1 MDQVALHRIAEAAQ
15 VDALLVDQR
24 SDPSFVLADAAGVS
38 DRDDLLPGLI
48 GMLFAAGEK
57 HLFVERWDAVNH
69 IVQPEWTKLSKWDEA
84 KLSVETLL
92 DMTIGMDSDLALMGT
107 IGHSHTFEPVILR
120 KLVEILETQT
130 ARPINEILAS
140 WLRDPLSIEPEHC
153 QLIWDEQTS
162 RWRLSASMD
171 AIHRL
176 GIAMLDAALFDGS
189 YLMAMR
195 EPAQSSSPHFRLLW
209 WNNCRALL
217 EERRITPP
225 NSVPSDLLV
234 ATLRGKECLAISGDL
249 DVALTISA
257 PSQPTE
263 THLALE
269 LLANPQLWEAL
280 T

>member
-1 MDQVALHRIAEAAQ
+1 MDQVALHRIAEAAE

-24 SDPSFVLADAAGVS
+24 SDPSFVFADAARVS

-107 IGHSHTFEPVILR
+107 IGHSHTFEPVILK

-209 WNNCRALL
+209 WNDCQALL
-217 EERRITPP
+217 KERGIAPP
-225 NSVPSDLLV
+225 SSIPSDLLV
-234 ATLRGKECLAISGDL
+234 ATLSGKECLAISSEL
-249 DVALTISA
+249 DVALTINA
-257 PSQPTE
+257 PDQPTKPP
-263 THLALE
+263 LGLE
-269 LLANPQLWEAL
+269 LLANPLLWEAL

>member
-1 MDQVALHRIAEAAQ
+1 MDQVALHRIAEAAE

-24 SDPSFVLADAAGVS
+24 SDPSFVFADAARVS

-107 IGHSHTFEPVILR
+107 IGHSHTFEPVILK

-162 RWRLSASMD
+162 RWRLSASMG

-269 LLANPQLWEAL
+269 LLADPLLWEAL
-280 T
+280 S

>member
-1 MDQVALHRIAEAAQ
+1 MDQVALHRIAEAAK

-24 SDPSFVLADAAGVS
+24 SDPSFVFADAARVS

-107 IGHSHTFEPVILR
+107 IGHSHTFEPVILK

-269 LLANPQLWEAL
+269 LLADPLLWEAL
-280 T
+280 S

>member
-1 MDQVALHRIAEAAQ
+1 MDQVALHRIAEAAE

-24 SDPSFVLADAAGVS
+24 SDPSFVFADAARVS

-107 IGHSHTFEPVILR
+107 IGHSHTFEPVILK

-225 NSVPSDLLV
+225 DSVPSDLLV
-234 ATLRGKECLAISGDL
+234 ATLRGKECLAISGEL
-249 DVALTISA
+249 DVALAISA
-257 PSQPTE
+257 TSQPTE

-269 LLANPQLWEAL
+269 LLADPLLWEAL
-280 T
+280 S

>member
-1 MDQVALHRIAEAAQ
+1 MDQVALHRIAEAAE

-24 SDPSFVLADAAGVS
+24 SDPSFVFADAARVS

-48 GMLFAAGEK
+48 GMLYAAGEK

-107 IGHSHTFEPVILR
+107 IGHSHTFEPVILK

-234 ATLRGKECLAISGDL
+234 ATLGGKECLAISGDL

-269 LLANPQLWEAL
+269 LLADPLLWEAL
-280 T
+280 S

>member
-1 MDQVALHRIAEAAQ
+1 MDQLALHRIAEAAQ
-15 VDALLVDQR
+15 VDALLIDQR
-24 SDPSFVLADAAGVS
+24 SEHSLVFADAASVN
-38 DRDDLLPGLI
+38 DRTDLLPGLI

-92 DMTIGMDSDLALMGT
+92 DMTTGMDSDLALMGT
-107 IGHSHTFEPVILR
+107 IGHSHTFEPVILK

-130 ARPINEILAS
+130 AQPINEILAS
-140 WLRDPLSIEPEHC
+140 WLRDPLSIEPKHC

-234 ATLRGKECLAISGDL
+234 ATLSGKEGLAISGEL

-257 PSQPTE
+257 PSQPTK

-269 LLANPQLWEAL
+269 LLADPLLWEAL
-280 T
+280 S

>member
-1 MDQVALHRIAEAAQ
+1 MDQVALHRIAEAAE

-24 SDPSFVLADAAGVS
+24 SDPSFVFADAARVS

-48 GMLFAAGEK
+48 GMLYAAGEK

-92 DMTIGMDSDLALMGT
+92 DMTIGMDSDLALIGT
-107 IGHSHTFEPVILR
+107 IGHSHTFEPVILK

-269 LLANPQLWEAL
+269 LLADPLLWEAL
-280 T
+280 S

>member
-1 MDQVALHRIAEAAQ
+1 MDQLALHRISEAAQ

-24 SDPSFVLADAAGVS
+24 SEHSFVFADAASVN

-84 KLSVETLL
+84 KLSVENLL
-92 DMTIGMDSDLALMGT
+92 DMTTGMDRDLAIAGT
-107 IGHSHTFEPVILR
+107 IGHSHTFEPVILA

-130 ARPINEILAS
+130 AQPIDEILAS
-140 WLRDPLSIEPEHC
+140 WLRDPLGIEPEHC
-153 QLIWDEQTS
+153 QLSWDTHTNQ
-162 RWRLSASMD
+162 WRLSASMD
-171 AIHRL
+171 AIHQL

-195 EPAQSSSPHFRLLW
+195 EPAQSSSSHFRLLW
-209 WNNCRALL
+209 WNDCRALL
-217 EERRITPP
+217 KERGIAPP
-225 NSVPSDLLV
+225 SSIPSDLLV
-234 ATLRGKECLAISGDL
+234 ATLSGKECLAISGEL
-249 DVALTISA
+249 DVALTINA
-257 PSQPTE
+257 PDQPTK
-263 THLALE
+263 THLGLE
-269 LLANPQLWEAL
+269 LLANPLLWEAL

>member
-92 DMTIGMDSDLALMGT
+92 DMTTGMDSDLALMGT
-107 IGHSHTFEPVILR
+107 IGHSHTFEPVILK

-130 ARPINEILAS
+130 AQPINEILAS

-269 LLANPQLWEAL
+269 LLADPLLWEAL
-280 T
+280 S

>member
-1 MDQVALHRIAEAAQ
+1 MDQLALHRIAEAAQ

-24 SDPSFVLADAAGVS
+24 SESYFVSANTVKVN

-48 GMLFAAGEK
+48 GMLYAAGEK
-57 HLFVERWDAVNH
+57 QLFVERWDAVNH

-92 DMTIGMDSDLALMGT
+92 DMTTGMDSDLVLAGT
-107 IGHSHTFEPVILR
+107 IGHSHTFEPVILK

-130 ARPINEILAS
+130 AQPIDEILAS
-140 WLRDPLSIEPEHC
+140 WLLNPLSIEPEHC
-153 QLIWDEQTS
+153 QIIWDERTS
-162 RWRLSASMD
+162 RWRLFASID
-171 AIHRL
+171 AIHQL

-209 WNNCRALL
+209 WNDCRALL
-217 EERRITPP
+217 KERGIAPP
-225 NSVPSDLLV
+225 SSVPSDLLV
-234 ATLRGKECLAISGDL
+234 ATLSGKECLAISGEL

-257 PSQPTE
+257 PCQAKE
-263 THLALE
+263 THFALE
-269 LLANPQLWEAL
+269 LLASPLLWEAL

>member
-1 MDQVALHRIAEAAQ
+1 MDQVALHRIAEAAE
-15 VDALLVDQR
+15 VDVLLVDQW
-24 SDPSFVLADAAGVS
+24 SDPSFVFADAARVS

-92 DMTIGMDSDLALMGT
+92 DMTTGMDSDLALAST
-107 IGHSHTFEPVILR
+107 IGHSHTFEPVILK

-130 ARPINEILAS
+130 AQPIDEILAS
-140 WLRDPLSIEPEHC
+140 WLLNPLSIEPEHC
-153 QLIWDEQTS
+153 RLIWDERTS
-162 RWRLSASMD
+162 RCRLSASMD
-171 AIHRL
+171 AIHQL

-209 WNNCRALL
+209 WNDCRALL
-217 EERRITPP
+217 KQRGISPP
-225 NSVPSDLLV
+225 NDLPSDLLV
-234 ATLRGKECLAISGDL
+234 ATLSGKECLAISGEL
-249 DVALTISA
+249 DVALSISA

-269 LLANPQLWEAL
+269 LLAAPLLWEAL
-280 T
+280 S

>member
-1 MDQVALHRIAEAAQ
+1 MDQLALHRISEAAQ

-24 SDPSFVLADAAGVS
+24 SEHSFVFADAASVN

-48 GMLFAAGEK
+48 GMLFAAGGK

-92 DMTIGMDSDLALMGT
+92 DMTTGMDRDLTLAGT
-107 IGHSHTFEPVILR
+107 IGHSHNFEPVILE

-130 ARPINEILAS
+130 AQPIDEILSS
-140 WLRDPLSIEPEHC
+140 WLRDPHGIEPEHC
-153 QLIWDEQTS
+153 QLSWDAQTS

-171 AIHRL
+171 AIHQL

-269 LLANPQLWEAL
+269 LLADPLLWEAL
-280 T
+280 S

>member
-1 MDQVALHRIAEAAQ
+1 MDQVALHRIAEAAE

-24 SDPSFVLADAAGVS
+24 SDPSFVFADAARVS

-107 IGHSHTFEPVILR
+107 IGHSHTFEPVILK

-140 WLRDPLSIEPEHC
+140 WLRDPLSIETEHC

-269 LLANPQLWEAL
+269 LLADPLLWEAL
-280 T
+280 S

>member
-1 MDQVALHRIAEAAQ
+1 MDQVALHRIAEAAE

-24 SDPSFVLADAAGVS
+24 SDPSFVFADAARVS

-107 IGHSHTFEPVILR
+107 IGHSHTFEPVILK

-176 GIAMLDAALFDGS
+176 GIAMLDATLFDGS

-269 LLANPQLWEAL
+269 LLADPLLWEAL
-280 T
+280 S

>member
-92 DMTIGMDSDLALMGT
+92 DMTTGMDSDLALMGT
-107 IGHSHTFEPVILR
+107 IGHSHTFEPVMLK

-130 ARPINEILAS
+130 AQPINEILAS

-153 QLIWDEQTS
+153 QLIWDEQTG

-269 LLANPQLWEAL
+269 LLADPLLWEAL
-280 T
+280 S

>member
-24 SDPSFVLADAAGVS
+24 LDPSFVFADSARVS

-92 DMTIGMDSDLALMGT
+92 DMTTGMDSDLALIGT
-107 IGHSHTFEPVILR
+107 IGHTHTFEPVILK

-130 ARPINEILAS
+130 AQPINEILAS

-269 LLANPQLWEAL
+269 LLADPLLWEAL
-280 T
+280 S

>member
-1 MDQVALHRIAEAAQ
+1 MDQVALHRIAEAAE

-24 SDPSFVLADAAGVS
+24 SDPSFVFADAARVS

-107 IGHSHTFEPVILR
+107 IGHSHTFEPVILK

-234 ATLRGKECLAISGDL
+234 ATLRGKECLAISGEL

-269 LLANPQLWEAL
+269 LLADPLLWEAL
-280 T
+280 S

>member
-1 MDQVALHRIAEAAQ
+1 MDQVALHRIAEAAE
-15 VDALLVDQR
+15 VDALLVDQW
-24 SDPSFVLADAAGVS
+24 SDPSFVFADAARVS

-209 WNNCRALL
+209 WNDCPALL
-217 EERRITPP
+217 KERGIAPP
-225 NSVPSDLLV
+225 SSVPGDLLV
-234 ATLRGKECLAISGDL
+234 ATLSGKECLAISGEL

-257 PSQPTE
+257 PDQPTE
-263 THLALE
+263 AHLALE
-269 LLANPQLWEAL
+269 LLASPLLWEAL

>member
-1 MDQVALHRIAEAAQ
+1 MDQLAIHRIAEAAQ
-15 VDALLVDQR
+15 VDALRVDQR
-24 SDPSFVLADAAGVS
+24 SERSFVFADTARVS

-92 DMTIGMDSDLALMGT
+92 DMTTGMDSDLALAGN
-107 IGHSHTFEPVILR
+107 IGHSHTYEPVILE

-130 ARPINEILAS
+130 AQPIDEILAS
-140 WLRDPLSIEPEHC
+140 WLRDPLGIEPEHC
-153 QLIWDEQTS
+153 QINWDAQTS

-171 AIHRL
+171 AIHQL

-209 WNNCRALL
+209 WNDCRALH
-217 EERRITPP
+217 EERGIAPP
-225 NSVPSDLLV
+225 SSVPGDLLV
-234 ATLRGKECLAISGDL
+234 ATLSGKECLAISGEL
-249 DVALTISA
+249 DVALAISA
-257 PSQPTE
+257 TSQPTE

-269 LLANPQLWEAL
+269 LLADPLLWEAL
-280 T
+280 S

>member
-1 MDQVALHRIAEAAQ
+1 MDQLALHRIAEAAQ

-24 SDPSFVLADAAGVS
+24 SEHSFVFADTARVS

-57 HLFVERWDAVNH
+57 QLFVERWDAVNH

-92 DMTIGMDSDLALMGT
+92 DMTTGMDSDLTLAGT
-107 IGHSHTFEPVILR
+107 IGHSHTFEPVILE

-130 ARPINEILAS
+130 AQPIDEILAS

-153 QLIWDEQTS
+153 QLSWDAQTS

-171 AIHRL
+171 AIHQL

-209 WNNCRALL
+209 WNDCRALL
-217 EERRITPP
+217 EERGIAPP
-225 NSVPSDLLV
+225 SSVPSDLLV
-234 ATLRGKECLAISGDL
+234 ATLSGKECLAISGEL

-257 PSQPTE
+257 PNQPTE

-269 LLANPQLWEAL
+269 LLANPLLWEAL

>member
-1 MDQVALHRIAEAAQ
+1 MDQVTLHRIAEAAE

-24 SDPSFVLADAAGVS
+24 SDPSFVFADAARVS

-107 IGHSHTFEPVILR
+107 IGHSHTFEPVILK

-269 LLANPQLWEAL
+269 LLADPLLWEAL
-280 T
+280 S

>member
-1 MDQVALHRIAEAAQ
+1 MDQVAIHRIAEAAQ

-24 SDPSFVLADAAGVS
+24 SEHSFVFADTARVS

-57 HLFVERWDAVNH
+57 QLFVERWDAVNH

-92 DMTIGMDSDLALMGT
+92 DMTTGMDSDLALAGT
-107 IGHSHTFEPVILR
+107 IGHSHTFEPVILK

-269 LLANPQLWEAL
+269 LLADPLLWEAL
-280 T
+280 S

>member
-24 SDPSFVLADAAGVS
+24 LDPSFVFADSARVS

-92 DMTIGMDSDLALMGT
+92 DMTTGMDSDLALIGT
-107 IGHSHTFEPVILR
+107 IGHTHTFEPVILK

-130 ARPINEILAS
+130 AQPINEILAS

-269 LLANPQLWEAL
+269 LLADPRLWEAL
-280 T
+280 S

>member
-1 MDQVALHRIAEAAQ
+1 MDQLALHRIAEAAQ

-24 SDPSFVLADAAGVS
+24 SERSFVFADTARVS

-48 GMLFAAGEK
+48 GMLYAAGEK
-57 HLFVERWDAVNH
+57 QLFVERWDAVNH

-92 DMTIGMDSDLALMGT
+92 DMTTGMDSDLALAGT
-107 IGHSHTFEPVILR
+107 IGHSHTFEPVILK

-130 ARPINEILAS
+130 AQPIDEILAS
-140 WLRDPLSIEPEHC
+140 WLRDPLGIEPEHC
-153 QLIWDEQTS
+153 QLSWDAQTS

-171 AIHRL
+171 AIHQL

-269 LLANPQLWEAL
+269 LLADPLLWEAL
-280 T
+280 S

>member
-1 MDQVALHRIAEAAQ
+1 MDQVALHRIAEAAE

-24 SDPSFVLADAAGVS
+24 SDPSFVFADAARVS

-48 GMLFAAGEK
+48 GMLYAAGEK

-107 IGHSHTFEPVILR
+107 IGHSHSFEPVILK

-140 WLRDPLSIEPEHC
+140 WLRDPLSIETEHC

-269 LLANPQLWEAL
+269 LLADPLLWEAL
-280 T
+280 S

>member
-1 MDQVALHRIAEAAQ
+1 MDQVALHRIAEAAE

-24 SDPSFVLADAAGVS
+24 SDPSFVFADAARVS

-107 IGHSHTFEPVILR
+107 IGHSHTFEPVILK

-130 ARPINEILAS
+130 ARPINEILAC

-269 LLANPQLWEAL
+269 LLADPLLWEAL
-280 T
+280 S

>member
-1 MDQVALHRIAEAAQ
+1 MDQVALHRIAEAAE

-24 SDPSFVLADAAGVS
+24 SDPSFVFADAARVS

-107 IGHSHTFEPVILR
+107 IGHSHTFEPVILK

-269 LLANPQLWEAL
+269 LLADPLLWEAL
-280 T
+280 S

>member
-1 MDQVALHRIAEAAQ
+1 MDQVALHRIAEAAE

-24 SDPSFVLADAAGVS
+24 SDPSFVFADAARVS

-107 IGHSHTFEPVILR
+107 IGHSHTFEPLILK

-269 LLANPQLWEAL
+269 LLADPLLWEAL
-280 T
+280 S

>member
-24 SDPSFVLADAAGVS
+24 SDSSFVFADAARVS
-38 DRDDLLPGLI
+38 NRDDLLPGLI

-107 IGHSHTFEPVILR
+107 IGHSHTFEPVILK

-130 ARPINEILAS
+130 AQPINEILAS

-234 ATLRGKECLAISGDL
+234 ATLRGKECLAISGEL

-269 LLANPQLWEAL
+269 LLAAPLLWEAL
-280 T
+280 S

>member
-24 SDPSFVLADAAGVS
+24 SEPSFVLADAAGVS

-92 DMTIGMDSDLALMGT
+92 DMTTGMDSDLALMGT
-107 IGHSHTFEPVILR
+107 IGHSHTFEPVMLK

-130 ARPINEILAS
+130 AQPINEILAS

-153 QLIWDEQTS
+153 QLIWDEQTG

-234 ATLRGKECLAISGDL
+234 ATLSGKECLAISGEL
-249 DVALTISA
+249 DVALTINA
-257 PSQPTE
+257 PDQPTK
-263 THLALE
+263 THLGLE
-269 LLANPQLWEAL
+269 LLANPLLWEAL

>member
-24 SDPSFVLADAAGVS
+24 SDPSFVFADSARVS

-92 DMTIGMDSDLALMGT
+92 DMTTGMDSDLALMGT
-107 IGHSHTFEPVILR
+107 IGHSHTYEPVILK

-130 ARPINEILAS
+130 AQPINEILAS
-140 WLRDPLSIEPEHC
+140 WLRDPLSIEPEHFP
-153 QLIWDEQTS
+153 LIWDEQTI

-269 LLANPQLWEAL
+269 LLADPLLWEAL
-280 T
+280 S

>member
-1 MDQVALHRIAEAAQ
+1 MDQLALHRIAEAAQ

-24 SDPSFVLADAAGVS
+24 SESYFVYANTAKVN

-48 GMLFAAGEK
+48 GMLYAAGEK
-57 HLFVERWDAVNH
+57 QLFVERWDAVNH

-84 KLSVETLL
+84 KLSVLTLL
-92 DMTIGMDSDLALMGT
+92 DMTTGLDSDLALAGT
-107 IGHSHTFEPVILR
+107 IGHSHNFEPVILA

-130 ARPINEILAS
+130 AQPIDEILAS
-140 WLRDPLSIEPEHC
+140 WLLNPLSIEPEHC
-153 QLIWDEQTS
+153 QLIWDARTS
-162 RWRLSASMD
+162 RWRLFASMD
-171 AIHRL
+171 AIHQL

-269 LLANPQLWEAL
+269 LLADPLLWEAL
-280 T
+280 S

>member
-24 SDPSFVLADAAGVS
+24 SDPSFVFADSARVS

-92 DMTIGMDSDLALMGT
+92 DMTTGMDSDLALIGT
-107 IGHSHTFEPVILR
+107 IGHTHTFEPVILK

-140 WLRDPLSIEPEHC
+140 WLRDPLSIEPDHC

-269 LLANPQLWEAL
+269 LLAAPLLWEAL
-280 T
+280 S

>member
-1 MDQVALHRIAEAAQ
+1 MDQLALHRIAEAAQ

-24 SDPSFVLADAAGVS
+24 SERSFVFADTARVS

-48 GMLFAAGEK
+48 GMLYAAGEK
-57 HLFVERWDAVNH
+57 QLFVERWDAVNH

-84 KLSVETLL
+84 KLSVEILL
-92 DMTIGMDSDLALMGT
+92 DMTTGMDRDLTLAGT
-107 IGHSHTFEPVILR
+107 IGHSHNFEPVILE

-130 ARPINEILAS
+130 AQPIDEILSS
-140 WLRDPLSIEPEHC
+140 WLRDPHGIEPEHC
-153 QLIWDEQTS
+153 QLSWDAQTS

-171 AIHRL
+171 AIHQL

-269 LLANPQLWEAL
+269 LLADPLLWEAL
-280 T
+280 S

>member
-24 SDPSFVLADAAGVS
+24 LDPSFVFADSARVS

-48 GMLFAAGEK
+48 GLLFAAGEK

-92 DMTIGMDSDLALMGT
+92 DMTTGMDSDLALIGT
-107 IGHSHTFEPVILR
+107 IGHTHTFEPVILK

-130 ARPINEILAS
+130 AQPINEILAS

-269 LLANPQLWEAL
+269 LLADPLLWEAL
-280 T
+280 S

>member
-24 SDPSFVLADAAGVS
+24 LDPSFVFADSARVS

-107 IGHSHTFEPVILR
+107 IGHSHTFEPVILK

-130 ARPINEILAS
+130 AQPINEILAS

-269 LLANPQLWEAL
+269 LLADPLLWEAL
-280 T
+280 S